1 MSTDDISVK
10 CLVMKH
16 IVFPQAGLQVSLAPL
31 NTSEVTENLLTPTI
45 ASF

>member
-1 MSTDDISVK
+1 MFTDDISVE
-10 CLVMKH
+10 CLLMKH

-31 NTSEVTENLLTPTI
+31 NASEVTENLLTLTI

>member
-1 MSTDDISVK
+1 MSADET
-10 CLVMKH
+10 H
-16 IVFPQAGLQVSLAPL
+16 RFPQAGLQVSLAPL